1 MTTIGFLGLGTMGQ
15 PIALN
20 LLRAGH
26 ALTVWNRSAAAAQ
39 PLLKAGAQ
47 QAAQPADAVRGP
59 VLFSMLADDTAVRET
74 LLDRGALDALTA
86 GSVHVNMATISVT
99 LARELHALH
108 AERGVAYLAM
118 PVLGRVEVAAAGQL
132 NLLAA
137 GDAAALARVQ
147 PLLDVIGRKT
157 WYFGAA
163 PEQANAVK
171 LAANLCLAS
180 AIGTM
185 AEASALVR
193 GHGVEAADFLDML
206 TSTVFAA
213 PAYQTYGGMIAEQRY
228 SPAGFKATLGLKDVR
243 LALNAGETRHVPMP
257 LAAVLR
263 DAFIEAIA
271 HGDGDLDWAALAK
284 VAARRA
290 GQT

>member
-39 PLLKAGAQ
+39 PLLEAGAQ

-290 GQT
+290 GQA

>member
-1 MTTIGFLGLGTMGQ
+1 MGQ

-39 PLLKAGAQ
+39 PLLEAGAQ

-290 GQT
+290 GQA

>member
-26 ALTVWNRSAAAAQ
+26 ALTVWNRNAAAAQ
-39 PLLKAGAQ
+39 PLLEAGAQ

-59 VLFSMLADDTAVRET
+59 VLFSMLADDIAVRET

-290 GQT
+290 GQA

>member
-1 MTTIGFLGLGTMGQ
+1 
-15 PIALN
+15 
-20 LLRAGH
+20 
-26 ALTVWNRSAAAAQ
+26 
-39 PLLKAGAQ
+39 
-47 QAAQPADAVRGP
+47 
-59 VLFSMLADDTAVRET
+59 DDTAVRET

-290 GQT
+290 GQA

>member
-1 MTTIGFLGLGTMGQ
+1 MNIGFLGLGTMGQ
-15 PIALN
+15 PIAHN

-26 ALTVWNRSAAAAQ
+26 ALTVWNRSTDAAQ
-39 PLLKAGAQ
+39 PLVEAGAQ
-47 QAAQPADAVRGP
+47 LVAQPAQAVRAP

-74 LLDRGALDALTA
+74 LLERGALDALTA
-86 GSVHVNMATISVT
+86 GSVHVNMATISVA
-99 LARELHALH
+99 LARELSALH
-108 AERGVAYLAM
+108 AERGVAYLAV
-118 PVLGRVEVAAAGQL
+118 PVLGRPEVAAAGQL

-137 GDAAALARVQ
+137 GDDAALARVQ
-147 PLLDVIGRKT
+147 PLLDVLGRKT

-185 AEASALVR
+185 AEAAALVR
-193 GHGVEAADFLDML
+193 GHGVEAAEFLLML
-206 TSTVFAA
+206 TSSVFAA
-213 PAYQTYGGMIAEQRY
+213 PAYQTYADMIAQQRY

-243 LALNAGETRHVPMP
+243 LALSAGETRHVPMP

-263 DAFIEAIA
+263 DQFIEAIA
-271 HGDGDLDWAALAK
+271 HGDGDLDWSALAK

-290 GQT
+290 GQA

>member
-1 MTTIGFLGLGTMGQ
+1 
-15 PIALN
+15 
-20 LLRAGH
+20 
-26 ALTVWNRSAAAAQ
+26 
-39 PLLKAGAQ
+39 
-47 QAAQPADAVRGP
+47 
-59 VLFSMLADDTAVRET
+59 
-74 LLDRGALDALTA
+74 
-86 GSVHVNMATISVT
+86 MATISVA

-157 WYFGAA
+157 WYFGTA

-193 GHGVEAADFLDML
+193 GHGVEAAEFLDML

-263 DAFIEAIA
+263 DAFIKAIA

-290 GQT
+290 GQA

>member
-39 PLLKAGAQ
+39 PLLEAGAQ

-86 GSVHVNMATISVT
+86 GSVHVNMATISVA

-108 AERGVAYLAM
+108 AERSVAYLAM

-157 WYFGAA
+157 WYFGTA

-257 LAAVLR
+257 LAGVLR

-290 GQT
+290 GQS

>member
-1 MTTIGFLGLGTMGQ
+1 MGQ

-39 PLLKAGAQ
+39 PLLEAGAQ

-108 AERGVAYLAM
+108 AERGVVYLAM

-193 GHGVEAADFLDML
+193 GHGVEAAEFLDML

-290 GQT
+290 GQA

>member
-1 MTTIGFLGLGTMGQ
+1 MGQ

-20 LLRAGH
+20 LVRAGH

-39 PLLKAGAQ
+39 PLLEAGAQ

-290 GQT
+290 GQA

>member
-20 LLRAGH
+20 LVRAGH

-39 PLLKAGAQ
+39 PLLEAGAQ

-290 GQT
+290 GQA

>member
-39 PLLKAGAQ
+39 PLLEAGAQ

-108 AERGVAYLAM
+108 AERGVVYLAM

-193 GHGVEAADFLDML
+193 GHGVEAAEFLDML

-290 GQT
+290 GQA

>member
-39 PLLKAGAQ
+39 PLLEAGAQ

>member
-1 MTTIGFLGLGTMGQ
+1 MSIGFLGLGTMGQ
-15 PIALN
+15 PIAHN

-26 ALTVWNRSAAAAQ
+26 AVTVWNRSAAAAQ
-39 PLLKAGAQ
+39 PLLEAGAQ
-47 QAAQPADAVRGP
+47 LAAQPADAVRGP
-59 VLFSMLADDTAVRET
+59 VLFSMLADDAAVRET
-74 LLDRGALDALTA
+74 LLERGALDALPA
-86 GSVHVNMATISVT
+86 GSVHVNMATISVA
-99 LARELHALH
+99 LARELSALH
-108 AERGVAYLAM
+108 AERGVAYLAI
-118 PVLGRVEVAAAGQL
+118 PVLGRSDVAAAGQL

-137 GDAAALARVQ
+137 GDADALARVQ

-193 GHGVEAADFLDML
+193 GHGVDAADFLGML
-206 TSTVFAA
+206 VNTLFAA
-213 PAYQTYGGMIAEQRY
+213 PAYQNYGGMIAEQRY
-228 SPAGFKATLGLKDVR
+228 SPAGFKTTLGLKDVR

-263 DAFIEAIA
+263 DQFIDAIA
-271 HGDGDLDWAALAK
+271 HGDGELDWSALAK

-290 GQT
+290 GQA

>member
-39 PLLKAGAQ
+39 PLLEAGAQ

-193 GHGVEAADFLDML
+193 GHGVEAADFLHML

-290 GQT
+290 GQA

>member
-1 MTTIGFLGLGTMGQ
+1 MGQ

-39 PLLKAGAQ
+39 PLLEAGAQ

-193 GHGVEAADFLDML
+193 GHGVEAAEFLDML

>member
-1 MTTIGFLGLGTMGQ
+1 MTIGFLGLGTMGR
-15 PIALN
+15 PIAYN

-26 ALTVWNRSAAAAQ
+26 AVCVWNRSAAPAQ
-39 PLLKAGAQ
+39 ALAEAGAQ
-47 QAAQPADAVRGP
+47 RADTPAAAVRGP
-59 VLFSMLADDTAVRET
+59 ILFSMLADDAAVRET
-74 LLDRGALDALTA
+74 LLDRGALDALAA
-86 GSVHVNMATISVT
+86 GSVHVNLATISVA
-99 LARELHALH
+99 LARELSALH
-108 AERGVAYLAM
+108 AERGVAYLAA
-118 PVLGRVEVAAAGQL
+118 PVLGRSDVAEAGQL
-132 NLLAA
+132 NILAA
-137 GDAAALARVQ
+137 GHAAALAQVQ

-193 GHGVEAADFLDML
+193 GHGVDAAEFLGML
-206 TSTVFAA
+206 GSTLFAA
-213 PAYQTYGGMIAEQRY
+213 PAYQNYGGMIAQQRY
-228 SPAGFKATLGLKDVR
+228 SPAGFKTTLGLKDVR

-263 DAFIEAIA
+263 DQLLDAIA
-271 HGDGDLDWAALAK
+271 HGDGELDWSALAK

-290 GQT
+290 GQG